1 MFFHSN
7 DCLLNRKD
15 YFNSLFLVISKPRG
29 ALPLSQSSQS
39 SIDSPTLPVPS
50 NFVLPPNSSPA
61 TGMRGVQNSLPSN
74 SSPATG
80 VRGVQNSLP
89 SNSSPATKTRGAQNS
104 PPPSVPQSKPIL
116 LWIDLET
123 SDPKVLNDI
132 RKNHPTLEISFIS
145 TYWGLE
151 QYLNKNLDD
160 IQQREKVIIIC
171 RGYYALESKNFVDVA
186 RLFGNCNPGKTY
198 IGVYTKSRTDL
209 LAKVSNLPQ
218 GIDIFETRKDFLSF
232 IDRSLI
238 QHF

>member
-61 TGMRGVQNSLPSN
+61 TGM
-74 SSPATG
+74 
-80 VRGVQNSLP
+80 RGVQNSLP